1 MLVMP
6 KGKDTQG
13 QECDADEEQTP
24 VERDHDGDAAGEE
37 QNVGEKREQ
46 GVGTDTL
53 DFTNVVVNAGDEV
66 AELALGEKTRR
77 KFLKMAVDG
86 QTHVKEALRGET
98 DVQIAGANVER
109 KAGDG
114 DHDHQNG
121 DGPEGVKIVANES
134 VVNQEA
140 GDVRLREAHGGG
152 EQTEGGD
159 QRESSRIRR
168 NEHEGSA
175 ILSDRD
181 VAGAKSHGW
190 S

>member
-66 AELALGEKTRR
+66 AELALGEKTWR
-77 KFLKMAVDG
+77 KLLQMTVHRE
-86 QTHVKEALRGET
+86 THVKEALSGEA
-98 DVQIAGANVER
+98 DVEIAGADVQR
-109 KAGDG
+109 KTGNG

-134 VVNQEA
+134 VVNQEP
-140 GDVRLREAHGGG
+140 GDVRLCEAHSGGK
-152 EQTEGGD
+152 QTEGGD
-159 QRESSRIRR
+159 QRESS
-168 NEHEGSA
+168 
-175 ILSDRD
+175 
-181 VAGAKSHGW
+181 
-190 S
+190 

>member
-1 MLVMP
+1 MLVMA
-6 KGKDTQG
+6 KSKDTQG
-13 QECDADEEQTP
+13 QKSDANEEQTP

-46 GVGTDTL
+46 GVGADTL

-77 KFLKMAVDG
+77 ELLQVTVHRE
-86 QTHVKEALRGET
+86 THVKEALSGEAN
-98 DVQIAGANVER
+98 VEIAGANVQR
-109 KAGDG
+109 KTGDG

-121 DGPEGVKIVANES
+121 DGPEGVKIVTNES

-140 GDVRLREAHGGG
+140 GDVRLCEAYGGR

-159 QRESSRIRR
+159 QGESS
-168 NEHEGSA
+168 
-175 ILSDRD
+175 
-181 VAGAKSHGW
+181 
-190 S
+190 